1 MSLTGDQ
8 AAYLSGG
15 SPAAGKV
22 GIGRSYD
29 AGSTWENIDLED
41 PGYSSRIS
49 FPSAQTGWLV
59 ITSDNSPAV
68 YQTTD
73 GGTSWVQKMLLP
85 SERD

>member
-1 MSLTGDQ
+1 MRS
-8 AAYLSGG
+8 SI
-15 SPAAGKV
+15 
-22 GIGRSYD
+22 GI
-29 AGSTWENIDLED
+29 GSTWKNIDLKA

-49 FPSAQTGWLV
+49 FPSAQTGRLV
-59 ITSDNSPAV
+59 VTSDNEPAV